1 MNKTHL
7 DQFLKLS
14 EDDYRWK
21 GLKPLD
27 WWINVFGDSRTR
39 LRSATVSRDQLK
51 ALCENPKYSDK
62 EALAAV
68 MAWGGDASES
78 WPRPK
83 TEFKAFRSVACRLGL
98 DTFF

>member
-68 MAWGGDASES
+68 MAWGGM
-78 WPRPK
+78 
-83 TEFKAFRSVACRLGL
+83 RLNHGRAQKPNL
-98 DTFF
+98 KHFDQLPVV